1 MNYISYFAQTAISSS
16 RSSRRITLMPAINI
30 QQVPNESVWY
40 YYQETTKRRS
50 RTPQNEKSRPA
61 FCIHTTKDWNATW
74 IYWIIIN
81 FGCANPRLT
90 RDRKRGEVI
99 KYRTRG
105 NVEARG
111 NILTTTTGESPFI
124 YMSGNRN
131 FSVFAGVDYHQS
143 SSSWMKYKIKG
154 MLRCYRIQY
163 TRAHLFACC
172 VYFNCIHT
180 VLVDVSVL
188 DKRNVTANR
197 HPSIHPLL

>member
-1 MNYISYFAQTAISSS
+1 
-16 RSSRRITLMPAINI
+16 MPAINI

-61 FCIHTTKDWNATW
+61 FCIQTTKDWNATW
-74 IYWIIIN
+74 IYILDN
-81 FGCANPRLT
+81 NKFGLCKSKVNKRQEE
-90 RDRKRGEVI
+90 RGSNKIQDKRKC
-99 KYRTRG
+99 
-105 NVEARG
+105 RG

-131 FSVFAGVDYHQS
+131 FSVFAGVDYHQ